1 VIDKWLEWLEAPI
14 PKSLINEIDV
24 DFEVNFEVSG
34 RAEMK
39 KLLSFEDLV
48 EVTVSLINEPFEP
61 PPLSARQKATQ
72 RWRLV

>member
-1 VIDKWLEWLEAPI
+1 VIDKTIITEPI
-14 PKSLINEIDV
+14 DEPINEID
-24 DFEVNFEVSG
+24 FEVSG

-61 PPLSARQKATQ
+61 PPLSARQKATR

>member
-1 VIDKWLEWLEAPI
+1 VTDKTIITEPIDEP
-14 PKSLINEIDV
+14 INEIDL
-24 DFEVNFEVSG
+24 DFEVSG